1 MGNLLEQMCC
11 IDTNT
16 IIENNEF
23 REALNFGKNSLKPF
37 YSSNIKKELPEN
49 EIKFKTI
56 SRRKKRVKTL
66 SELPVS
72 KLNVIRLQRGNPFD
86 YYEPLYKKL
95 GAGTFGHVYKVRHKT
110 TGTIRAMKTIPKD
123 NKIPGFTDED
133 IIQEI
138 EILKKLDHPYI
149 IKIFE
154 FFVDNKNYYLINE
167 YCSEGDLGEKLSKI
181 DYLSED
187 IVRLL
192 MFQIFNAVLY
202 LHSNK
207 VIHGDLKLDNI
218 MIDSLVDQ
226 KDKNDNK
233 NPISFISSIKE
244 ANKEIQNKIE
254 MNELINLSKTISSH
268 LNNNLLNSIDSNS
281 INNTIKSAASMK
293 SFKYQNSTMKKYEL
307 KLIDFGCSKIFNKY
321 KKNFED
327 TIGTLVYCSPEVLLN
342 NYNEKCD
349 IWSCGVIMY
358 LLLSKEFPFFGI
370 NQDEIVE
377 KILNGKFEFS
387 NKFKNVSEEAKD
399 LIRNCLKYDKKS
411 RFSAKEALKHKFFS
425 DEIDPYNI
433 YQDTINS
440 KEILTSL
447 KKISKKHSKFYQA
460 VLAFLSHNFALKS
473 EIERLKK
480 VFYKIDRNLDGKLS
494 KEEIS
499 KAYKAEGIHITNG
512 ELDNI
517 LTNIDFDNNGYIE
530 FEEFIMNTIPKKH
543 LFTDANLKTAFDM
556 FDLDKN
562 GSISLNEVKEVLGMG
577 KEVDDQVLNELRDE
591 INTNGDEELNFE
603 EFKNLMYSFA
613 ENDVNN
619 NSFEIEE
626 KIEEFGE
633 DTIQEFDIDEK
644 KEDDKLM

>member
-1 MGNLLEQMCC
+1 MGNMLEQICC
-11 IDTNT
+11 INTNT
-16 IIENNEF
+16 LIENNEF
-23 REALNFGKNSLKPF
+23 HEALKFGKASVKMGKFNSNL
-37 YSSNIKKELPEN
+37 KKELPEN
-49 EIKFKTI
+49 EIKFHTKT
-56 SRRKKRVKTL
+56 RFKKRVKTL

-86 YYEPLYKKL
+86 YYEPLNETL
-95 GAGTFGHVYKVRHKT
+95 GSGSFGHVYKVKHKI
-110 TGTIRAMKTIPKD
+110 TGNIRAMKKIPKD

-138 EILKKLDHPYI
+138 EILKQLDHPYI

-154 FFVDNKNYYLINE
+154 FFVDSRNYYLINE
-167 YCSEGDLGEKLSKI
+167 FCSEGDLGDKLNKI
-181 DYLSED
+181 GYLSED

-202 LHSNK
+202 LHANK

-218 MIDSLVDQ
+218 MIDSVVEQ
-226 KDKNDNK
+226 KDKKNK
-233 NPISFISSIKE
+233 ISFISSIKE
-244 ANKEIQNKIE
+244 ASKEIQNKIE
-254 MNELINLSKTISSH
+254 MAELVDLSKSISLHYNNTLNNNSNNESTILSNSIEISNDLNKTISSV
-268 LNNNLLNSIDSNS
+268 
-281 INNTIKSAASMK
+281 K
-293 SFKYQNSTMKKYEL
+293 SFKYQNSTLKKYEL

-349 IWSCGVIMY
+349 IWACGVIMY
-358 LLLSKEFPFFGI
+358 VLLSKEFPFYGET
-370 NQDEIVE
+370 QDEITE
-377 KILNGKFEFS
+377 KILNGKCEFS
-387 NKFKNVSEEAKD
+387 NKFKFVSEEAKD

-411 RFSAKEALKHKFFS
+411 RFSAKECLKHKFFS
-425 DEIDPYNI
+425 EEIDYHNI
-433 YQDTINS
+433 YQDNINS
-440 KEILTSL
+440 KEVLNNL
-447 KKISKKHSKFYQA
+447 KNVSKNSKFYQA

-480 VFYKIDRNLDGKLS
+480 VFYRIDKNLDGKLS

-499 KAYKAEGIHITNG
+499 KAYKEEGIPITHG

-517 LTNIDFDNNGYIE
+517 LKTIDFDNNGYIE
-530 FEEFIMNTIPKKH
+530 YEEFIMTTISKKS
-543 LFTDANLKTAFDM
+543 LFTENNLKSAFDM

-577 KEVDDQVLNELRDE
+577 KEVDDKVLDELKDE
-591 INTNGDEELNFE
+591 INTHGDEELTFE

-613 ENDVNN
+613 KDDMNN
-619 NSFEIEE
+619 
-626 KIEEFGE
+626 
-633 DTIQEFDIDEK
+633 
-644 KEDDKLM
+644 